1 MTAST
6 LRHKAYERFK
16 ERLFA
21 EELKPGQFVSQ
32 RELSELIKIPVGPLR
47 EALKRLEAEA
57 LVRLI
62 PQRGIQIADLNVS
75 MLNESFGL
83 RRILELAAAR
93 QFAAEAP
100 AALVRQIESLT
111 ARVLKR
117 VRANPD
123 RDTLDEALRVDWM
136 MHDLIIDH
144 MGNRTLADVHRI
156 NFDKIRLARLHRRF
170 TPERVSPALEE
181 HMAVIAAFRA
191 RDPDAAAAALDRHLT
206 IAHHR
211 AVGLAP

>member
-1 MTAST
+1 MTQAM
-6 LRHKAYERFK
+6 LRHKAYDRFK

-21 EELKPGQFVSQ
+21 EDLKPGQFVTQ
-32 RELSELIKIPVGPLR
+32 RELSEMMKVPIGPLR

-57 LVRLI
+57 FVRLI

-100 AALVRQIESLT
+100 MNLIRQIEAQT

-117 VRANPD
+117 VRAEPD
-123 RDTLDEALRVDWM
+123 REMLDEALRVDWM
-136 MHDLIIDH
+136 MHDLIIDQ
-144 MGNRTLADVHRI
+144 MGNRTLSDVHRI

-170 TPERVSPALEE
+170 TPERVRPALEE
-181 HMAVIAAFRA
+181 HMAVIAGFRA

-206 IAHHR
+206 VAHHR

>member
-1 MTAST
+1 MTQAM

-32 RELSELIKIPVGPLR
+32 RELSEIIKIPVGPLR

-57 LVRLI
+57 FVRLI
-62 PQRGIQIADLNVS
+62 PQRGIQIADLNVTL
-75 MLNESFGL
+75 LNESFGL

-100 AALVRQIESLT
+100 MALVRQIEGQT
-111 ARVLKR
+111 ARILKR
-117 VRANPD
+117 VRTNPD
-123 RDTLDEALRVDWM
+123 RETLDEALRVDWM

-144 MGNRTLADVHRI
+144 LGNKTLSDVHRV
-156 NFDKIRLARLHRRF
+156 NFDKIRIARLHRRF

-191 RDPDAAAAALDRHLT
+191 RDCDAAALALDRHLT
-206 IAHHR
+206 VAHHR

>member
-1 MTAST
+1 M
-6 LRHKAYERFK
+6 LRHKAYDRFK

-21 EELKPGQFVSQ
+21 EELRPGQFVTQ
-32 RELSELIKIPVGPLR
+32 RELSEMMKVPIGPLR

-57 LVRLI
+57 FVRLI

-93 QFAAEAP
+93 QFASEAP
-100 AALVRQIESLT
+100 MSLIRQIEAQT
-111 ARVLKR
+111 AKVLRR
-117 VRANPD
+117 VRAEPD
-123 RDTLDEALRVDWM
+123 RELLDEALRVDWM
-136 MHDLIIDH
+136 MHDIIIDQ
-144 MGNRTLADVHRI
+144 MGNRTLSDVHRI

-170 TPERVSPALEE
+170 TPERVRPALEE
-181 HMAVIAAFRA
+181 HMAVIAGFRA

-206 IAHHR
+206 VAHHR

>member
-1 MTAST
+1 M
-6 LRHKAYERFK
+6 LRHKAYDRFK

-21 EELKPGQFVSQ
+21 EDLKPGQFVTQ
-32 RELSELIKIPVGPLR
+32 RELCEMMKVPIGPLR

-57 LVRLI
+57 FVRLI

-93 QFAAEAP
+93 HFAAEAP
-100 AALVRQIESLT
+100 MSLIRQIEAQT
-111 ARVLKR
+111 VKVLRR
-117 VRANPD
+117 VRAEPD
-123 RDTLDEALRVDWM
+123 REMLDEALRVDWM
-136 MHDLIIDH
+136 MHDLIIDQ
-144 MGNRTLADVHRI
+144 MGNRTLTDVHRI

-170 TPERVSPALEE
+170 TPERVRPALEE
-181 HMAVIAAFRA
+181 HMAVIAGFRA

-206 IAHHR
+206 VAHHR

>member
-1 MTAST
+1 M
-6 LRHKAYERFK
+6 LRHKAYDRFK

-21 EELKPGQFVSQ
+21 EDLKPGQFVTQ
-32 RELSELIKIPVGPLR
+32 RELCEMMKVPIGPLR

-57 LVRLI
+57 FVRLI

-93 QFAAEAP
+93 HFAAEAP
-100 AALVRQIESLT
+100 MSLIRQIEAQT
-111 ARVLKR
+111 AKVLRR
-117 VRANPD
+117 VRAEPD
-123 RDTLDEALRVDWM
+123 REMLDEALRVDWM
-136 MHDLIIDH
+136 MHDLIIDQ
-144 MGNRTLADVHRI
+144 MGNRTLIDVHRI

-170 TPERVSPALEE
+170 TPERVRPALEE
-181 HMAVIAAFRA
+181 HMAVIAGFRA

-206 IAHHR
+206 VAHHR

>member
-1 MTAST
+1 M
-6 LRHKAYERFK
+6 LRHKAYDRFK

-21 EELKPGQFVSQ
+21 EDLKPGQFVTQ
-32 RELSELIKIPVGPLR
+32 RELSEMMKVPIGPLR

-57 LVRLI
+57 FVRLI

-100 AALVRQIESLT
+100 MNLIRQIEAQT

-117 VRANPD
+117 VRAEPD
-123 RDTLDEALRVDWM
+123 REMLDEALRVDWM
-136 MHDLIIDH
+136 MHDLIIDQ
-144 MGNRTLADVHRI
+144 MGNRTLSDVHRI

-170 TPERVSPALEE
+170 TPERVRPALEE
-181 HMAVIAAFRA
+181 HMAVIAGFRA

-206 IAHHR
+206 VAHHR

>member
-1 MTAST
+1 M
-6 LRHKAYERFK
+6 LRHKAYDRFK

-21 EELKPGQFVSQ
+21 EDLKPGQFVTQ
-32 RELSELIKIPVGPLR
+32 RELSEMMKVPIGPLR

-57 LVRLI
+57 FVRLI

-100 AALVRQIESLT
+100 MNLIRQIEAQT

-117 VRANPD
+117 VRAEPD
-123 RDTLDEALRVDWM
+123 REMLDEALRVDWM
-136 MHDLIIDH
+136 MHDLIIDQL
-144 MGNRTLADVHRI
+144 GNRTLSDVHRI

-170 TPERVSPALEE
+170 TPERVRPALEE
-181 HMAVIAAFRA
+181 HMAVIAGFRA

-206 IAHHR
+206 VAHHR

>member
-1 MTAST
+1 MSQAM
-6 LRHKAYERFK
+6 LRHKAYDRFK

-21 EELKPGQFVSQ
+21 RALEPGQFITQ
-32 RELSELIKIPVGPLR
+32 RELSEIVKVPIGPLR
-47 EALKRLEAEA
+47 EALKKLEAEA

-62 PQRGIQIADLNVS
+62 PQRGIQIADVNVAL
-75 MLNESFGL
+75 LNEAFGL

-93 QFAAEAP
+93 HFAAEAP
-100 AALVRQIESLT
+100 MSLIRDLEAQT

-117 VRANPD
+117 IRPNPD
-123 RDTLDEALRVDWM
+123 REALDEALRVDWM
-136 MHDLIIDH
+136 MHDLVIDRL
-144 MGNRTLADVHRI
+144 GNRTLSDVHRL

-170 TPERVSPALEE
+170 TPERVRPAIEE
-181 HMAVIAAFRA
+181 HMAVIAGFRA

-206 IAHHR
+206 IAHQR

>member
-1 MTAST
+1 M
-6 LRHKAYERFK
+6 LRHKAYDRFK

-21 EELKPGQFVSQ
+21 EDLKPGQFVTQ
-32 RELSELIKIPVGPLR
+32 RELSEMMKVPIGPLR

-57 LVRLI
+57 FVRLI

-100 AALVRQIESLT
+100 MNLIRQIEAQT
-111 ARVLKR
+111 ARVLRR
-117 VRANPD
+117 VRAEPD
-123 RDTLDEALRVDWM
+123 REMLDEALRVDWM
-136 MHDLIIDH
+136 MHDLIIDQL
-144 MGNRTLADVHRI
+144 GNRTLSDVHRI

-170 TPERVSPALEE
+170 TPERVRPALEE
-181 HMAVIAAFRA
+181 HMAVIAGFRA

-206 IAHHR
+206 VAHHR